1 MPSKPNFPLELDD
14 VSADWLSSQLARDF
28 EGAKVNNFSV
38 TQIGQGEGFMAT
50 LGRVDLEGQSVSGPL
65 PESVIVKL
73 SSPMQATR
81 DLATR
86 MNYYGRE
93 IGFYQDCASDCGVRV
108 PRCYSWQAETLDN
121 RFSMLLEDLAPA
133 VPVDQVQGCSFD
145 ESAKV
150 MRAFADLHAHW
161 WNSPKLKSLSWPSP
175 ITHVQPVSESLA
187 LLEASILDAEV
198 TGRFDAYPN
207 MKRLLPRLPALCKIE
222 PPPPFPYTLVHGDLR
237 SDNIFFPEG
246 EPEPIIIDWQ
256 TCGMGQPMTD
266 IARWLTQSIDIETRR
281 DGEEMLLSIYHE
293 RLLERGVKGYSYKA
307 MMSEYQ
313 LNLVV
318 TLLMF
323 SMSMDEID
331 QSSDRAAPLFHAMYS
346 RLEAALEDWDVE
358 KILKIL
364 PLLIP
369 IFKITTW
376 FKLKFH
382 KEA

>member
-14 VSADWLSSQLARDF
+14 VSAHWLSSQLARDF

-207 MKRLLPRLPALCKIE
+207 MKRLLPRLPNLCKIE

-281 DGEEMLLSIYHE
+281 GGEEALLSIYHE
-293 RLLERGVKGYSYKA
+293 RLLERGVKGYTHKA

-331 QSSDRAAPLFHAMYS
+331 QSSERAAPLFHAMYS

>member
-207 MKRLLPRLPALCKIE
+207 MKRLLPLLPNLCKIE

-369 IFKITTW
+369 VFKITTW

>member
-1 MPSKPNFPLELDD
+1 MPSKPNFPLALDD

-28 EGAKVNNFSV
+28 EGAKVNDFSV

-50 LGRVDLEGQSVSGPL
+50 LGRVHLEGQSVSGSL

-81 DLATR
+81 ELATR

-93 IGFYQDCASDCGVRV
+93 IGFYQDCAADCGVRV
-108 PRCYSWQAETLDN
+108 PRCYSWQAETIDN
-121 RFSMLLEDLAPA
+121 RFSMLLEDLAPTL
-133 VPVDQVQGCSFD
+133 PVDQVKGCSFD

-187 LLEASILDAEV
+187 LLEASIQDAEV

-281 DGEEMLLSIYHE
+281 GGEEALLSIYHE
-293 RLLERGVKGYSYKA
+293 RLLERGVKGYTHKA

-331 QSSDRAAPLFHAMYS
+331 QSSERAAPLFHAMYS